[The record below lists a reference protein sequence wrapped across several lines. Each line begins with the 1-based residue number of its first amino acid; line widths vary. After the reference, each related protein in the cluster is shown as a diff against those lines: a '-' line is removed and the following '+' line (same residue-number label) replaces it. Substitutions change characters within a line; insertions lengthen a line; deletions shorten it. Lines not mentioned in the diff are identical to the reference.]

1 MKFKLEIVL
10 RAQQLPVQALPAT
23 SPPLLC
29 PQGQAHL
36 SALAVD
42 VPSAT
47 DTLTQQE
54 GLKFKS

>member
-1 MKFKLEIVL
+1 MKFKLAIVL
-10 RAQQLPVQALPAT
+10 QAQRLPFRALPAA

-36 SALAVD
+36 SALAVG

-47 DTLTQQE
+47 DTLTLQE
-54 GLKFKS
+54 GLKFTS